1 MVTSFRPRS
10 PMIRD
15 DTVLNTVRPVS
26 HLPDLYGQVVEYQLE
41 NMETRLRRYLKSV
54 RESMK
59 VDRFDVW
66 AFKEWVAFER
76 YALDSIDKEIVEE
89 SLVKKGILSDACEA
103 GRADLATLVATAAE
117 ATVKGT

>member
-15 DTVLNTVRPVS
+15 DTVLKTVRPVS

-41 NMETRLRRYLKSV
+41 NMEARLRQYLKSV

-59 VDRFDVW
+59 ADRFDVK
-66 AFKEWVAFER
+66 AFKKWVAFER
-76 YALDSIDKEIVEE
+76 HALDYIDKEIVEE
-89 SLVKKGILSDACEA
+89 SQVKKGILSDACEA
-103 GRADLATLVATAAE
+103 DRAELAALVAAAP
-117 ATVKGT
+117 ASVNGT

>member
-10 PMIRD
+10 PMVRD

-41 NMETRLRRYLKSV
+41 NMEIRLRQYLKNV

-59 VDRFDVW
+59 ADKFDVK
-66 AFKEWVAFER
+66 AFKKWAAFEKG
-76 YALDSIDKEIVEE
+76 ALDHIEKEIVEE
-89 SLVKKGILSDACEA
+89 AEVARGRLSDAIEA
-103 GRADLATLVATAAE
+103 ERQSLAAASNIS
-117 ATVKGT
+117 T